1 MDMNQHLST
10 IINNSYPS
18 QKGHTM
24 KTGKVYITQNPM
36 RRNVYNELVYKYD
49 LTAAR
54 EFGTLDVLL
63 PSGPVLISPQLSI
76 MKMREK
82 LRGFKPN
89 DWLLCLGDPVVIA
102 AASAIIAEVNNGVV
116 PALVWDRQVKKY
128 LAIVIDIHP
137 QVAEAA

>member
-1 MDMNQHLST
+1 
-10 IINNSYPS
+10 
-18 QKGHTM
+18 M
-24 KTGKVYITQNPM
+24 KTSRVFITQNPM

-54 EFGTLDVLL
+54 EYGSLEVLL
-63 PSGPVLISPQLSI
+63 PSGPVLISPQLSV
-76 MKMREK
+76 MKLREK
-82 LRGFKPN
+82 LRDFRPN

-102 AASAIIAEVNNGVV
+102 AASAIIAEVNGGVV
-116 PALVWDRQVKKY
+116 PALVWDRQVRKY